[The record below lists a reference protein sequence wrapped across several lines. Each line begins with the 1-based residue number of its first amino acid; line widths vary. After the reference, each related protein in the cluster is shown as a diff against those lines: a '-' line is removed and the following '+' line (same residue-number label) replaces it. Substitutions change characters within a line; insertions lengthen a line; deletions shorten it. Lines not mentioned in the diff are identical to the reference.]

1 MNKRVLIAIAA
12 IVILAI
18 AGLHAIK
25 GGADVQAAAQS
36 GTGTDRVDIGYD
48 GYVTVQKYDA
58 SLDKWETLAAGK
70 HNLLVDN
77 GKNYIRKQI
86 GDDTSVAANSTKWI
100 SLSNDAT
107 SPAAGWTII
116 PTEINANGLSR
127 AQATYAAN
135 GTGAWNYTYTWTATG
150 AQSVQLTGLNY
161 APTPTSDGNLFA
173 ALQFTSTSL
182 QANDQ
187 LKVVWSITVS

>member
-12 IVILAI
+12 IIILAF
-18 AGLHAIK
+18 AGLHAFNE
-25 GGADVQAAAQS
+25 GGEAQAAAQS
-36 GTGTDRVDIGYD
+36 GGGRDRVDIGYE

-58 SLDKWETLAAGK
+58 RLGEWETIAAGK

-86 GDDTSVAANSTKWI
+86 GDDTSVATNSTKWI
-100 SLSNDAT
+100 SLSNDGTA
-107 SPAAGWTII
+107 PAAGWTII
-116 PTEINANGLSR
+116 PTEINVNGLSR

-161 APTPTSDGNLFA
+161 APTAASDGNLFA